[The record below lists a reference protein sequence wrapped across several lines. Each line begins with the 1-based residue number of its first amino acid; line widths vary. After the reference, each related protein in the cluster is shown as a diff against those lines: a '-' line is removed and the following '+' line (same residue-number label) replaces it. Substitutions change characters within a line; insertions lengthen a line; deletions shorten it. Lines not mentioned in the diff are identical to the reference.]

1 MSTTFK
7 SADLVAMDRTVRAG
21 FSQAFSAKEG
31 YIPWTPRIAAME
43 TSSSAANLYP
53 FGIDSGNFREWAEG
67 ERHVNSVGV
76 GSVAVTNVKRELTYG
91 VKREMIDDDMTGA
104 LRGVVGRVRSAA
116 GKLRRLPDR
125 LMAAL
130 LNANPT
136 SLSGSTL
143 FNGSHV
149 IPGTART
156 FDNDFGSTS
165 LTRDNAVAMR
175 SAMLGIRGSDDD
187 IINTDPRILLVPSEL
202 EDVAIEI
209 AYGSLKVKAGTST
222 TNISTV
228 LGNSAMGLFE
238 VVVAPQLSQY
248 SATTWYLVDASDP
261 YDRGLIHQTREAAEL
276 VAKFSPEDPEVF
288 MRDEYIW
295 GLRERSAVAA
305 GNPVHIARGTA

>member
-175 SAMLGIRGSDDD
+175 SAPRLARPGGREQSGASAGARGCERERVAGRHSSSCLHLGGTGLPTRVPLRRPPPASPSSRAPTKTKTSPTSSRFL
-187 IINTDPRILLVPSEL
+187 INPSS
-202 EDVAIEI
+202 VTPA
-209 AYGSLKVKAGTST
+209 
-222 TNISTV
+222 
-228 LGNSAMGLFE
+228 FR
-238 VVVAPQLSQY
+238 
-248 SATTWYLVDASDP
+248 SATLKNPSCANLHAKPGWLRRKKKTAKASA
-261 YDRGLIHQTREAAEL
+261 LS
-276 VAKFSPEDPEVF
+276 AK
-288 MRDEYIW
+288 
-295 GLRERSAVAA
+295 
-305 GNPVHIARGTA
+305 

>member
-31 YIPWTPRIAAME
+31 YTPWTPRIAAME

-143 FNGSHV
+143 FNGSHA
-149 IPGTART
+149 IPGTSRT

-165 LTRDNAVAMR
+165 LTRDNAVAVR
-175 SAMLGIRGSDDD
+175 AAMLSIRGSDDD
-187 IINTDPRILLVPSEL
+187 IVNTDPRILLVPPEL
-202 EDVAIEI
+202 EDTALEI
-209 AYGSLKVKAGTST
+209 AYGGLKVKSGSST
-222 TNISTV
+222 THIDTV
-228 LGNSAMGLFE
+228 LANSALGLFE
-238 VVVAPQLSQY
+238 VIVAPQLSQY
-248 SATTWYLVDASDP
+248 STTTWYLVDASDP

>member
-31 YIPWTPRIAAME
+31 YTPWTPRIAAME

-53 FGIDSGNFREWAEG
+53 FGIDSGNFREWVEG

-76 GSVAVTNVKRELTYG
+76 GSMAVANVKRELTYG

-104 LRGVVGRVRSAA
+104 LRGVVSKVRSAA

-143 FNGSHV
+143 FNGSHA
-149 IPGTART
+149 IPGTSRT

-165 LTRDNAVAMR
+165 LTRDNAVAVR
-175 SAMLGIRGSDDD
+175 AAMLSIRGSDDD
-187 IINTDPRILLVPSEL
+187 IVNTDPRILLVPPEL
-202 EDVAIEI
+202 EDTALEI
-209 AYGSLKVKAGTST
+209 AYGGLKVKSGSST
-222 TNISTV
+222 THIDTV
-228 LGNSAMGLFE
+228 LANSALGLFE
-238 VVVAPQLSQY
+238 VIVAPQLSQY
-248 SATTWYLVDASDP
+248 STTTWYLVDASDP

>member
-31 YIPWTPRIAAME
+31 YTPWTPRIAAME
-43 TSSSAANLYP
+43 TSSSAANLYH

-67 ERHVNSVGV
+67 ERHVNSVGG
-76 GSVAVTNVKRELTYG
+76 GSMPVTNVKRELTYS

-104 LRGVVGRVRSAA
+104 LRGVVGKVRSAA

-130 LNANPT
+130 LHANPV

-143 FNGSHV
+143 FNGAHV

-175 SAMLGIRGSDDD
+175 ASMLSIRGSDDD
-187 IINTDPRILLVPSEL
+187 IINTDPRILLVPPEL

-228 LGNSAMGLFE
+228 LQNSAMGLFE

-261 YDRGLIHQTREAAEL
+261 YDRGLIHQTRESAEL